1 MTMNNQTDIDHLLAD
16 LPGARTLSALELNE
30 MRFSGRK
37 TVITPGRL
45 RSRAVSDRKSSS
57 TPR

>member
-1 MTMNNQTDIDHLLAD
+1 MIMNTQTDIDHLLAD

-45 RSRAVSDRKSSS
+45 RTRIVPDKK
-57 TPR
+57 

>member
-1 MTMNNQTDIDHLLAD
+1 MTMNNTKTDIDRLLAD

-30 MRFSGRK
+30 VRFSGRK

-45 RSRAVSDRKSSS
+45 RTRKVAEKK
-57 TPR
+57 